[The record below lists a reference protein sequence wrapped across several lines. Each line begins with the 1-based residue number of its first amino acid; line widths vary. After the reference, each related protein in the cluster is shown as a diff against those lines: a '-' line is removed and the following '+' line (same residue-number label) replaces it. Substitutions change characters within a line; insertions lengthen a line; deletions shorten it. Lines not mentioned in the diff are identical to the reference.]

1 MTDRDYKFAQEL
13 KEFIENVL
21 EKSNETFAFQRGLD
35 FGDVH
40 ILLLTNPQN
49 PNDTPQ
55 FDIDIEIRDSYY
67 SGRVIQVVMNAIK
80 NAIKERTLDFP
91 CYKYE
96 IHVENSLD
104 DEGDPTIAKKQFE
117 LKLSIEESEIEYE

>member
-21 EKSNETFAFQRGLD
+21 KKPNELFEFQPNRD

-55 FDIDIEIRDSYY
+55 FDIDIEVQDPFY

-80 NAIKERTLDFP
+80 KAIKERTLDFP

-96 IHVENSLD
+96 IHVED
-104 DEGDPTIAKKQFE
+104 TPDEGEPTITKKQFE